1 MIKQAETE
9 GGKLILSI
17 ENNHTLSN
25 LLRKALWQ
33 VGAEAGYDKGHPYIG
48 NSKLVIK
55 SEDPKKDLSDA
66 VARVKDD
73 LHDFKQEFEA
83 KL

>member
-1 MIKQAETE
+1 MIKKAETE
-9 GGKLILSI
+9 GGKLILALD
-17 ENNHTLSN
+17 NNHTLSN

-48 NSKLVIK
+48 NSKLVIDSDK
-55 SEDPKKDLSDA
+55 PQQALEAAVDSIKEDLQ
-66 VARVKDD
+66 
-73 LHDFKQEFEA
+73 DFRREFES